1 MTAMHMTLTTLI
13 DRLERSLSSRL
24 RLIPWG
30 SPVPSFGD
38 LSRSTV
44 ASLGLNPSN
53 REFVDELGCELN
65 GDLRRFHTLRSLD
78 LESWCDIDAR
88 HLRLVMESCS
98 EYFFRNPYDRW
109 FRKLDSVIS
118 ATGTSFYDALFPAC
132 HLDLIPFATA
142 CKWTELEPA
151 QRTRLLRV
159 AGDTLALLLR
169 HSPVRLLVINGQS
182 VVDHFQQLAS
192 VSLERFD
199 MPEWTLPR
207 LSGTGVAGVA
217 YRGFVDEL
225 SGLPLSNRV
234 LVLGYNHN
242 LQSSFG
248 VTNEVIGAIR
258 GWIGM
263 QAAEAL
269 D

>member
-1 MTAMHMTLTTLI
+1 MHATLATLI
-13 DRLERSLSSRL
+13 DRLDRHRVSQL
-24 RLIPWG
+24 RVIPWG

-38 LSRSTV
+38 LSRATV

-53 REFVDELGCELN
+53 REFVDDQGRELD
-65 GDLRRFHTLRSLD
+65 GDSRRFHTLRSLQ
-78 LESWCDIDAR
+78 LRSWSDTDSY
-88 HLRLVMESCS
+88 HLRLVMDSCS

-109 FRKLDSVIS
+109 FRRLDAVIS

-142 CKWTELEPA
+142 CKWTDLEPA
-151 QRTRLLRV
+151 QRTRLLRI

-169 HSPVRLLVINGQS
+169 HSPVKLLVINGQS
-182 VVDHFQQLAS
+182 VVDHFQQLAGIR
-192 VSLERFD
+192 LERID

-207 LSGTGVAGVA
+207 QMGAGVGGVA

-225 SGLPLSNRV
+225 SGFPLGNRV

-248 VTNEVIGAIR
+248 VTNDVIDAIR
-258 GWIGM
+258 GWIGV
-263 QAAEAL
+263 QAAEAF

>member
-1 MTAMHMTLTTLI
+1 MHATLATLI
-13 DRLERSLSSRL
+13 DRLEQSAVSRL
-24 RLIPWG
+24 RVIPWS

-53 REFVDELGCELN
+53 REFVDDHGRELDAEF
-65 GDLRRFHTLRSLD
+65 RRFHTLRSLQ
-78 LESWCDIDAR
+78 LRSWSDIDAH
-88 HLRLVMESCS
+88 HLRLVLESCQ

-109 FRKLDSVIS
+109 FRRLDAVIS
-118 ATGTSFYDALFPAC
+118 GTGTSFYDEFFPAC

-142 CKWTELEPA
+142 CKWTDLEPA

-182 VVDHFQQLAS
+182 VVDHFQALAGIR
-192 VSLERFD
+192 LERIE
-199 MPEWTLPR
+199 MPEWSLPR
-207 LSGTGVAGVA
+207 LSGPGVLGVA
-217 YRGFVDEL
+217 YRGVVDAL
-225 SGLPLSNRV
+225 SGLPLGNRV
-234 LVLGYNHN
+234 MVLGYNHN

-248 VTNEVIGAIR
+248 VTNEVVNAIRRWIGA
-258 GWIGM
+258 

-269 D
+269 A

>member
-1 MTAMHMTLTTLI
+1 MHTTLATLI
-13 DRLERSLSSRL
+13 DRLDRL
-24 RLIPWG
+24 RVSQLRVIPWS

-53 REFVDELGCELN
+53 REFVDDLGRELD
-65 GDLRRFHTLRSLD
+65 GDSRRFHTLRSLQ
-78 LESWCDIDAR
+78 LGSWSEIDAY

-109 FRKLDSVIS
+109 FRRLDNVIS
-118 ATGTSFYDALFPAC
+118 ATGTSFYDEFYPAC
-132 HLDLIPFATA
+132 HLDLIPFATL
-142 CKWTELEPA
+142 CKWTDLEPT

-182 VVDHFQQLAS
+182 VVDYFQELAG
-192 VSLERFD
+192 VTLDRID
-199 MPEWTLPR
+199 MPDWTLPR
-207 LSGTGVAGVA
+207 QAGPGVAGVA
-217 YRGFVDEL
+217 YRGVVTTL
-225 SGLPLSNRV
+225 SGLPLANKV
-234 LVLGYNHN
+234 TVLGYNHN

-248 VTNEVIGAIR
+248 VTNDVVGAIR
-258 GWIGM
+258 QWIGS
-263 QAAEAL
+263 QAADAL
-269 D
+269 DE

>member
-1 MTAMHMTLTTLI
+1 MVL
-13 DRLERSLSSRL
+13 
-24 RLIPWG
+24 
-30 SPVPSFGD
+30 
-38 LSRSTV
+38 
-44 ASLGLNPSN
+44 
-53 REFVDELGCELN
+53 
-65 GDLRRFHTLRSLD
+65 
-78 LESWCDIDAR
+78 
-88 HLRLVMESCS
+88 
-98 EYFFRNPYDRW
+98 
-109 FRKLDSVIS
+109 S
-118 ATGTSFYDALFPAC
+118 ATGTSFYDGLFPAC

-142 CKWTELEPA
+142 CKWTELESA
-151 QRTRLLRV
+151 QRTRLLRI
-159 AGDTLALLLR
+159 AGDTLALLIQ

-182 VVDHFQQLAS
+182 VVDHFQQLAGIR
-192 VSLERFD
+192 LERLD

-207 LSGTGVAGVA
+207 LSGVGVAGVA

-258 GWIGM
+258 RWVGM
-263 QAAEAL
+263 QAREAL